1 MSTFNEDTLNTYYL
15 AALGVSIIPDFE
27 EGRYEIVETHV
38 KENGEVYGVPIRSSD
53 SFDLRVAAKAMIELA
68 DEIDARSP
76 SPEELDEDDLDFEEV

>member
-1 MSTFNEDTLNTYYL
+1 MRTFDKDTINTYYL
-15 AALGVSIIPDFE
+15 SALGVSIVPDFE

-38 KENGEVYGVPIRSSD
+38 KENYEVYGVPTRSGD

-76 SPEELDEDDLDFEEV
+76 SPEELDEDDLDFEDI

>member
-38 KENGEVYGVPIRSSD
+38 KENGEMYGVPIYSGD

-76 SPEELDEDDLDFEEV
+76 SLEELDEDDFDFEEV